1 MIDKGRLIAITDGI
15 IAVAATVMVLQLR
28 VPERATLAA
37 AQEQFPTLLAY
48 IISYLQVFLA
58 WHEHHDAFANAKAIN
73 HRIFLLNCLWLFF
86 ITLLPYATGIVG
98 NSPNDRTSVLLYL
111 SILFLQSLII
121 TIVCRQIEKLNHID
135 SLDNDIIHVLR
146 KVTFPGYALAAVC
159 TFIKPLAAF
168 VVIVVS
174 CVISIVVVC
183 FYDKKKRIGETC
195 SE

>member
-1 MIDKGRLIAITDGI
+1 MIQKDRLIAVTDGI
-15 IAVAATVMVLQLR
+15 IAVAATIMVMQLH
-28 VPERATLAA
+28 VPERATLSAA
-37 AQEQFPTLLAY
+37 REQFPTLLAY

-98 NSPNDRTSVLLYL
+98 NSPNDRASVLLYL
-111 SILFLQSLII
+111 AILFLQSLII
-121 TIVCRQIEKLNHID
+121 TIVSKQIEHLNQTD

-159 TFIKPLAAF
+159 TLIKPLAAF
-168 VVIVVS
+168 VVVVAS
-174 CVISIVVVC
+174 CVISVGIVC
-183 FYDKKKRIGETC
+183 YYDRKKQIGAPRPQ
-195 SE
+195 